1 MLDTIRIETNRLFNL
16 DIPDSLPDNWS
27 STDKFSEGVND
38 DGRHWESRK
47 FTLTE
52 RDTGVRVSG
61 TRLSALRIEASLP
74 RLLFGHNGRLIH
86 TQDQLDE
93 ALDKLND
100 LASEVCFPADDQVQ
114 DHVSRA
120 DLVWQLRG
128 NIAEFLAAHKNCRHK
143 SIRKLMGHYQGQGFY
158 FQGQQLRV
166 RFYDK
171 RLKQHGQPG
180 GVVRVEVQLFGNRLR
195 EAFSG
200 FEWRKLTSLSFWRC
214 YEVYREIMCG
224 FCPNPLPRVSTMAEI
239 LALADREGWTS
250 SGIPLF
256 DIVTAQ
262 QSKRNVSRLR
272 KQMALLR
279 PAIHEINWETL
290 LPKDE
295 LPPLVEL
302 SEPEVQSSK
311 RSTP

>member
-1 MLDTIRIETNRLFNL
+1 MIDTIRIETNRLFHL

-27 STDKFSEGVND
+27 SSDNISEGVNQ
-38 DGRHWESRK
+38 DGRTWKSRK
-47 FTLTE
+47 LMLTE
-52 RDTGVRVSG
+52 RETGVRVSG
-61 TRLSALRIEASLP
+61 TRFSARHIEVSLP
-74 RLLFGHNGRLIH
+74 RLLFGHNSRLIH
-86 TQDQLDE
+86 TQHQLHE

-100 LASEVCFPADDQVQ
+100 LVGEVCFQADDEAH
-114 DHVSRA
+114 DHFSRA
-120 DLVWQLRG
+120 DLVWQIRG
-128 NIAEFLAAHKNCRHK
+128 DMAVFLAAHKNCRHR
-143 SIRKLMGHYQGQGFY
+143 SIRKDMGHYQGQGFY

-171 RLKQHGQPG
+171 RLKQSGQAG
-180 GVVRVEVQLFGNRLR
+180 DVIRVEVQLRGDRLR

-200 FEWRKLTSLSFWRC
+200 FEWRKLTTLSLWRC

-250 SGIPLF
+250 NSIPLF
-256 DIVTAQ
+256 DIVTAR

-279 PAIHEINWETL
+279 PAIHEIHWETL
-290 LPKDE
+290 LPHDG

-302 SEPEVQSSK
+302 E
-311 RSTP
+311 